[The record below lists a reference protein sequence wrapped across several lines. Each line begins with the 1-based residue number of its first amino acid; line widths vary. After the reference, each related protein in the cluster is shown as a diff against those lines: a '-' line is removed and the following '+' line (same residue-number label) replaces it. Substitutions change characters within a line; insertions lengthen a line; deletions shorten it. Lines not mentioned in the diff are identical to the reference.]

1 MKQKKTDVNK
11 VLKTQV
17 KIRGFSMDQ
26 EQKFKE

>member
-1 MKQKKTDVNK
+1 MKQKKPDVNK